1 MSSEIYKPSEEE
13 LALLK
18 RWYAPDVGESVS
30 DERTNALGMKVSELN
45 QPKPKPEPVVITED
59 IEPET
64 LSAQSLQEIKQQAQE
79 QGYQEGLA
87 KGKEEGLLKG
97 HQEGYEQGLEQGLE
111 EGKTQGFEQAK
122 PEISKRIDML
132 DKVTTSFSEPLAQ
145 QQKAIEES
153 LLQLALTLSR
163 KVIHCEIT
171 QSSQPIIQAV
181 NEGIKTISLQEPII
195 IKLNPSDIDAVQE
208 LYNDEQQ
215 AKSNLTLE
223 SDPSLAT
230 GDCLLEA
237 VSSSVSLQLEERINQ
252 VFDDFLNQPTPTN
265 NTIELSTDD
274 SNTHVS
280 QDDLASLSD
289 IDTENDIHDKGDI
302 NNNVTDTKL
311 NELGNE

>member
-1 MSSEIYKPSEEE
+1 MEDLLTIFHTLFSSIFLNSFIIAS
-13 LALLK
+13 LHSL
-18 RWYAPDVGESVS
+18 RWKA
-30 DERTNALGMKVSELN
+30 
-45 QPKPKPEPVVITED
+45 
-59 IEPET
+59 
-64 LSAQSLQEIKQQAQE
+64 
-79 QGYQEGLA
+79 
-87 KGKEEGLLKG
+87 
-97 HQEGYEQGLEQGLE
+97 
-111 EGKTQGFEQAK
+111 
-122 PEISKRIDML
+122 EISQRIDML
-132 DKVTTSFSEPLAQ
+132 DKLITSFSEPLLQ

-223 SDPSLAT
+223 SDPSLAI

-265 NTIELSTDD
+265 NTIEPATENSNTETEQEDLAQLSEAESTDV
-274 SNTHVS
+274 T
-280 QDDLASLSD
+280 Q
-289 IDTENDIHDKGDI
+289 ENHIHETDDI

-311 NELGNE
+311 NELSNE